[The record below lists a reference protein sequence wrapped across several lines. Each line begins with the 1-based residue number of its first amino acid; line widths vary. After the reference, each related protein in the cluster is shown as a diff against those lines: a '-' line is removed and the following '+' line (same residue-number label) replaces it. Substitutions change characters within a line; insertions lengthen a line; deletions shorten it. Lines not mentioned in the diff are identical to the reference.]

1 MDISRFFIFK
11 RGWELTN
18 PKTMLYLASVGFAL
32 SILYKAFF
40 SYGIIQI
47 YIQHLFDSYSHIR

>member
-11 RGWELTN
+11 KGWELTN

-32 SILYKAFF
+32 FIFEKAL
-40 SYGIIQI
+40 SKNG
-47 YIQHLFDSYSHIR
+47 